1 MSRLPARVSP
11 GSARLIGRVEPR
23 LFTKPLRPLTRRTT
37 HGFAV
42 IDFAEEIG
50 RPLLP
55 WQKWLVKHAL
65 ELNPDGTYRFRTVLV
80 LVARQN
86 GKSDVKRIISLWRL
100 YIGGARTILG
110 IAQDLALA
118 RTQMNLTVA
127 SIIDDP
133 ELAAEYGGTRKANG
147 DEYFWLENEDLPK
160 NAPVEMKPRYLI
172 RAANR
177 SAARGLSIDELNIDE
192 LREQTNWDAWAAS
205 SKATLARAY
214 AQIWCM
220 SNQGDDTSVV
230 LNQLRDAA
238 GVIEG
243 KTELSPRDHTL
254 GLFEWSA
261 PTGCAL
267 DDPKAIAQANPGLG
281 HVITLPAILSA
292 IGTDPPNIYRTEVLC
307 QKVDILD
314 GPFSITAWKAR
325 CDPTMKSP
333 TGRDLVAFFDRSEE
347 GHSTLA
353 VALNEGGLLRLAI
366 RKSWAS
372 DEDVRGELHALLAEL
387 RPMALGWFP
396 ASPAKALATLLRPK
410 GSDERL
416 KVIRPAT
423 GDEPELSARIKVVE
437 FGGAK
442 QSEAVQEMAE
452 LMKSPA
458 GFVWNGDPLLDAHV
472 RGSQKNPDTE
482 GGFKIVRRG
491 GGNVEAATAAA
502 GALKLALSNPR
513 RSLTMRSVS

>member
-1 MSRLPARVSP
+1 MSRFPARVSP
-11 GSARLIGRVEPR
+11 TSARLVGRVEPR
-23 LFTKPLRPLTRRTT
+23 LFTKPNRPLTRHTT
-37 HGFAV
+37 RGFEV
-42 IDFAEEIG
+42 IDFAEVIG

-86 GKSDVKRIISLWRL
+86 GKSDVKRTVSLWRMYL
-100 YIGGARTILG
+100 DEAKCVLG

-118 RTQMNLTVA
+118 RKQMNLAVSTIVD
-127 SIIDDP
+127 SPD
-133 ELAAEYGGTRKANG
+133 LVAEYAGTRKANG
-147 DEYFWLENEDLPK
+147 DEYFWLDDGTLPK
-160 NAPVEMKPRYLI
+160 DVPHEMHPMYLI

-177 SAARGLSIDELNIDE
+177 RAARGLSIDELNIDE
-192 LREQTNWDAWAAS
+192 LREQTDWDAWSAA

-238 GVIEG
+238 
-243 KTELSPRDHTL
+243 LSGRDPQI

-261 PTGCAL
+261 PEGCAL

-292 IGTDPPNIYRTEVLC
+292 LGTDPPNVYRTEVLC

-314 GPFSITAWKAR
+314 GPFDIDAWKAR
-325 CDPTMKSP
+325 CDPTMSAP
-333 TGRDLVAFFDRSEE
+333 TGRDLVACFDRSEE

-353 VALNEGGLLRLAI
+353 VALNEGGVLRLAI
-366 RKSWAS
+366 RKAWSS
-372 DEDVRGELHALLAEL
+372 DDDVRAELPGVLAEL
-387 RPMALGWFP
+387 RPMVLAWYP
-396 ASPAKALATLLRPK
+396 SSPAKALAPILRPNVTGGK
-410 GSDERL
+410 L
-416 KVIRPAT
+416 KVRREAIPA
-423 GDEPELSARIKVVE
+423 GDDQPAQPPITARVKVVE
-437 FGGAK
+437 LGGGK
-442 QSEAVQEMAE
+442 QGEAVQGMAE
-452 LMKSPA
+452 LMKSG

-472 RGSQKNPDTE
+472 RGAQKQPDAE
-482 GGFKIVRRG
+482 GGYKIVRRG
-491 GGNVEAATAAA
+491 GGNIDAAYAAA
-502 GALKLALSNPR
+502 GALHIALTHPR
-513 RSLTMRSVS
+513 RSLTMKVVS